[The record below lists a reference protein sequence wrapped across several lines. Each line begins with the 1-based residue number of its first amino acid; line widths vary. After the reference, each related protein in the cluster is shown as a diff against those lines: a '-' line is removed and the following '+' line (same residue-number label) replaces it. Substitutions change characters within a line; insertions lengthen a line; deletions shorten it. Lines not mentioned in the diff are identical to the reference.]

1 MSVNEWLAVS
11 VSCDAPR
18 RTQSRTMLRTWLLFV
33 IAGVLTFAT
42 EARAAD
48 EVRFNRV
55 IVAPTKTSIY
65 IGTVS
70 MTMPPFERT
79 ALGFESTYH
88 ARVFPYFFSNEEGR
102 LRIDITDAMLA
113 QLAQGQKINFHG
125 LGTRTDGAQRRIE
138 GSAEPTDAQSGKL
151 TVRVSVSKRIQLIFH
166 TTYRFEDSAADRK

>member
-1 MSVNEWLAVS
+1 
-11 VSCDAPR
+11 
-18 RTQSRTMLRTWLLFV
+18 MLRAWFLFA
-33 IAGVLTFAT
+33 IACLISGTPGV
-42 EARAAD
+42 RAAAD
-48 EVRFNRV
+48 VRFDRV

-65 IGTVS
+65 IGTVG

-113 QLAQGQKINFHG
+113 QLARGEKIQFHG
-125 LGTRTDGAQRRIE
+125 LGTRTDGAERRLE
-138 GSAEPTDAQSGKL
+138 GSAEPTDARSGKL

-166 TTYRFEDSAADRK
+166 TTYRFEDSAADRR